1 MRIVIIG
8 NPISG
13 RGTARGVV
21 AELEHRLRARGHAL
35 DVHWTAAAGDAE
47 RLAKAYGRDADRVVV
62 AGGDGTLREVFAGVG
77 DSARI
82 VPMASGTAN
91 MLARELHIPKR
102 PDALVAVIEGDRERH
117 IDVGWIG
124 ATPFLSVVGVG
135 FDAIVTEAIARDR
148 RGVLGYRAYWAPI
161 WRIARRYRPPRLR
174 VWLDDAT
181 EPLEGGF
188 MIASNVRHYGGIM
201 RLSRRARVDS
211 GEFEVCLASPATTA
225 HLLAL
230 GPFALTGTL
239 HRAPGFETRWATRVR
254 VEREDGGAVPVEVD
268 GDSFGVTPI
277 DVVLEPGAARFAAG
291 A

>member
-13 RGTARGVV
+13 RGAAGGVV
-21 AELEHRLRARGHAL
+21 RDLDRRLRGRGHAL
-35 DVHWTAAAGDAE
+35 DVRWTVATGDAE
-47 RLAKAYGRDADRVVV
+47 RLAATYGRDADRVVV
-62 AGGDGTLREVFAGVG
+62 AGGDGTLREVFAGLG

-91 MLARELHIPKR
+91 MLARELRIPKR
-102 PDALVAVIEGDRERH
+102 RDALVALIEGDRERRV
-117 IDVGWIG
+117 D
-124 ATPFLSVVGVG
+124 VG

-161 WRIARRYRPPRLR
+161 WRIARHYRPPRLR
-174 VWLDDAT
+174 VWLDDAA
-181 EPLEGGF
+181 EPLRCGF

-211 GEFEVCLASPATTA
+211 GEFEVCLASPASTA

-254 VEREDGGAVPVEVD
+254 VESEDGGAVPVEVD

-277 DVVLEPGAARFAAG
+277 DVVLRPGVGRFAAG
-291 A
+291 E